1 MVVNMHW
8 CLFFLSTW
16 LTLLLGN
23 LNRLFGD
30 TLFGQRRL
38 ALRGLH
44 FSVLLARPDFQ
55 LPNGSRLHVIIANHH
70 FWRLPGQILF
80 GLCLLKVLLQLLNVV
95 NTSLRFQNTLI
106 YRILLRWSL
115 HRLFWSY
122 DVSRTCFEGLLL
134 LVNIHLGLDLF
145 PQLWVDR
152 AILLSRHAYLG
163 ICLMV
168 I

>member
-8 CLFFLSTW
+8 CLLFLSTW

-30 TLFGQRRL
+30 ALFGQRRL

-70 FWRLPGQILF
+70 F
-80 GLCLLKVLLQLLNVV
+80 
-95 NTSLRFQNTLI
+95 
-106 YRILLRWSL
+106 
-115 HRLFWSY
+115 
-122 DVSRTCFEGLLL
+122 
-134 LVNIHLGLDLF
+134 
-145 PQLWVDR
+145 
-152 AILLSRHAYLG
+152 
-163 ICLMV
+163 
-168 I
+168 